1 MVVVDLGPIK
11 SIEQFCVPIHSGH
24 SKNYFVPSE
33 FEEKIFSVDSKETVV
48 KLMTNIVDKFDIKKL
63 LVCFPFYRIHT
74 LNIPAPSKLR
84 PTV

>member
-1 MVVVDLGPIK
+1 MDVGVYKRFIMVAVDLGPIK

-48 KLMTNIVDKFDIKKL
+48 KLMTNILDKFDKKHYWYVFL
-63 LVCFPFYRIHT
+63 FIEFML
-74 LNIPAPSKLR
+74 
-84 PTV
+84 